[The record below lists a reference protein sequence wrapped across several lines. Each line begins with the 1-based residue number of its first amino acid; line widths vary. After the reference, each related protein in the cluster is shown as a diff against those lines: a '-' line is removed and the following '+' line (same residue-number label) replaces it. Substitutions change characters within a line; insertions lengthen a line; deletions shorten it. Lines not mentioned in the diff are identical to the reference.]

1 MVGHQLRLAALG
13 SDTLPAVSFHH
24 LAERTCAMFR
34 RNLKRTRLLIAVL
47 ILSSFVGCDQV
58 TKQFAT
64 ATLQNEPAQT
74 YLNETIRLEYALNSG
89 GFLSF
94 GASLSPTTRKRIFI
108 GLNTILLGALTVFLV
123 KRWDSHFVVFASLCY
138 ILAGG
143 VGNLIDRVVNSGLVI
158 DFINLGI
165 GPVRT
170 GIFNVADLGVTF
182 GAVALM
188 VCSRRSLAVS
198 PEKGS

>member
-1 MVGHQLRLAALG
+1 MLH
-13 SDTLPAVSFHH
+13 
-24 LAERTCAMFR
+24 

-47 ILSSFVGCDQV
+47 ILSSFVGCDQI
-58 TKQFAT
+58 TKQIAT
-64 ATLQNEPAQT
+64 ATLQNEPAQA

-89 GFLSF
+89 GFLSL
-94 GASLSPTTRKRIFI
+94 GASLAPTTRSWIFI
-108 GLNTILLGALTVFLV
+108 GLNTILLAAIAGFLL
-123 KRWDSHFVVFASLCY
+123 KRWNADFIVFASLCY

-143 VGNLIDRVVNSGLVI
+143 IGNLIDRVVNSGLVI
-158 DFINLGI
+158 DFINLGV

-170 GIFNVADLGVTF
+170 GIFNVADIGVTF

-188 VCSRRSLAVS
+188 VFSRRSLAVS

>member
-1 MVGHQLRLAALG
+1 
-13 SDTLPAVSFHH
+13 
-24 LAERTCAMFR
+24 MFR
-34 RNLKRTRLLIAVL
+34 RNLKRIRLLIAVL

-58 TKQFAT
+58 TKQIAT
-64 ATLQNEPAQT
+64 AMLQNEPAQT
-74 YLNETIRLEYALNSG
+74 YLNKTIRLEYALNSG
-89 GFLSF
+89 GFLSL
-94 GASLSPTTRKRIFI
+94 GASLSPTTRNWIFI
-108 GLNTILLGALTVFLV
+108 GLNTLLLGAITVFLL
-123 KRWDSHFVVFASLCY
+123 KQWNAHLVVFSSLCY

-143 VGNLIDRVVNSGLVI
+143 IGNLIDRVVNNGLVI
-158 DFINLGI
+158 DFINLGV

-170 GIFNVADLGVTF
+170 GIFNVADIGVTF